1 MKKFRDEHVKYLK
14 EILSEW
20 TPNQILEEMR
30 KILDEEDRKENEIEN
45 EIKWYEYPYGE
56 EKE

>member
-14 EILSEW
+14 EILFEW
-20 TPNQILEEMR
+20 TPNQVLKEMR
-30 KILDEEDRKENEIEN
+30 KILDEEDKRLENEIQ
-45 EIKWYEYPYGE
+45 WYKYPYGE

>member
-1 MKKFRDEHVKYLK
+1 MKKFRSEHVIYLK

-20 TPNQILEEMR
+20 TPDQILDEMR
-30 KILDEEDRKENEIEN
+30 KILDEEDKKENEIA
-45 EIKWYEYPYGE
+45 WYEYPYQE

>member
-1 MKKFRDEHVKYLK
+1 MIYLK

-20 TPNQILEEMR
+20 TPDQILDEMC
-30 KILDEEDRKENEIEN
+30 KILDEEDKKENEIA
-45 EIKWYEYPYGE
+45 WYEYPYQE